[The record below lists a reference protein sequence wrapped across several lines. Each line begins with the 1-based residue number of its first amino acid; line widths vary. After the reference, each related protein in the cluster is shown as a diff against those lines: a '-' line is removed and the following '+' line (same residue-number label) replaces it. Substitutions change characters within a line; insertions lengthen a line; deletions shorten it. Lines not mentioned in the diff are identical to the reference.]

1 MKSQWRD
8 KEEGFTNGSKMK
20 CRQDQ
25 VDLIN
30 NAVFGH
36 LADLD
41 EHGFADNRFV
51 RQNPTLIIVQ
61 NHIEV
66 ILGHIMSRSMVL

>member
-8 KEEGFTNGSKMK
+8 KEEGFTNGSKME

-36 LADLD
+36 LADFD
-41 EHGFADNRFV
+41 GHGFADIPLC
-51 RQNPTLIIVQ
+51 PTKSD
-61 NHIEV
+61 IEYRAK
-66 ILGHIMSRSMVL
+66 SY

>member
-8 KEEGFTNGSKMK
+8 KEEGFTNGSKME

-41 EHGFADNRFV
+41 GHGFADIPLR
-51 RQNPTLIIVQ
+51 PT
-61 NHIEV
+61 NSDIEYRAK
-66 ILGHIMSRSMVL
+66 SY